1 MKLRTRLV
9 TRLVYKTTHDLPTY
23 KFQNL
28 PRILKQQNPPYHL
41 NILPRTWKP
50 QRLWYIVRGYT
61 THDALAWCMM
71 SGPVGPIVGECK
83 VIGSCTDLTP
93 SLRTPTGTMVLL
105 SGLDSRKLNVEPNST
120 FPSLCAWL
128 HWLPGPHRRLR
139 APGPITSSSSP
150 PSTLGTPSPRPP
162 LLHFLHLL
170 YWKIFNAL
178 LQICEACFVL
188 PSSMQV
194 ATTTTTTIIRATQ
207 NGFFSYS
214 PSPTALFKFNKP
226 SFRFILMTRLQ

>member
-71 SGPVGPIVGECK
+71 SGPVGPIVGECTK

-105 SGLDSRKLNVEPNST
+105 SGLDSRKLNVERWTRFNFSVSLSLTSLTSWTPST
-120 FPSLCAWL
+120 
-128 HWLPGPHRRLR
+128 
-139 APGPITSSSSP
+139 ITSARADYFLFFSSVHARNSESSP
-150 PSTLGTPSPRPP
+150 LCYI
-162 LLHFLHLL
+162 LHFL
-170 YWKIFNAL
+170 Y
-178 LQICEACFVL
+178 
-188 PSSMQV
+188 
-194 ATTTTTTIIRATQ
+194 
-207 NGFFSYS
+207 
-214 PSPTALFKFNKP
+214 
-226 SFRFILMTRLQ
+226 